1 MTLSLLMTFA
11 KRPEVAITDF
21 RFDRHCSQGNY
32 IMVEIKL
39 VIFVSILTGFRA
51 RENVWC
57 SLFYYPVIYYFT
69 IFYRNVLSRDMG
81 TLRTTGTDKMLK
93 NLTIS

>member
-1 MTLSLLMTFA
+1 MTFA

-57 SLFYYPVIYYFT
+57 SLFFYYQT
-69 IFYRNVLSRDMG
+69 VLSRDMG